1 MILAEALI
9 RRKEFKTRIADL
21 QRRLQSVL
29 VVQEGDT
36 PFENPQELLTLL
48 GDMLGEYQA
57 LIAAIHRT
65 NLIARLPDGRSL
77 TEAIVA
83 RDILDERMAI
93 LRGLAD
99 QAGRVSERIAHSE
112 LRYVPQVDV
121 AELRR
126 TVAAWQGAH
135 RKWRSGPGRR
145 PGQRGSPARASVPP
159 AVAGP

>member
-1 MILAEALI
+1 MTLAEALI

-21 QRRLQSVL
+21 QSRLQGVV
-29 VVQEGDT
+29 VVQEGDQ
-36 PFENPQELLTLL
+36 PFERPAELLEAL
-48 GDMLGEYQA
+48 GRTMEEYQG

-93 LRGLAD
+93 LRGLAE
-99 QAGRVSERIAHSE
+99 QAGRVNERFAHSE

-121 AELRR
+121 AGLRR
-126 TVAAWQGAH
+126 TVDGC
-135 RKWRSGPGRR
+135 
-145 PGQRGSPARASVPP
+145 ARARRELDVQIQ
-159 AVAGP
+159 ATNWRVTLGGGAAQ